1 MRRRIAG
8 LTRELPEAIDE
19 FFGERDENGR
29 RIATE
34 RMTERAIKMMAKGLS
49 PDEYMA
55 RHGRSMIMWAGSRNV
70 YADPTVQA
78 WVDRAA
84 EVWSNPEL
92 LAMAEEQFLVGDELE
107 AARQSQ
113 AESKTTR

>member
-1 MRRRIAG
+1 
-8 LTRELPEAIDE
+8 
-19 FFGERDENGR
+19 
-29 RIATE
+29 
-34 RMTERAIKMMAKGLS
+34 MTHRAMAMMAEGLS